1 MPETEAL
8 NPEPLRVDP
17 EVPAS
22 LASRRWGLASRIA
35 FRFAFV
41 YLLLY
46 CWPDAGRS
54 NLLDA
59 IPNFEA
65 GSMNDSDSESLT
77 KWAEAPSHALCSWV
91 AVHVF
96 HLTGPEGRYHPTGS
110 GDTTLDYI
118 QVLCFFVLA
127 VCVAMIWSILDPRRP
142 NYRTLYAW
150 LRLIVRF
157 TLAFTMLSY
166 GFAKIYPLQ
175 FHSPFLST
183 LTETYGEASP
193 MGLLWTFMGASA
205 AYTIFCGSVEATAG
219 ALLLFRKTTAI
230 GALVAAGAM
239 LNVAMLNFCYDVPV
253 KLYSLHLFLMSA
265 FLLLPEIKPLWNFFV
280 AHRASRLENLSLPK
294 FERRWLRGAAIVLQV
309 VVVASVL
316 LNNIWGAYKAA
327 QSYAAELTHP
337 PLYGVWDVDSFS
349 AETPEAARWHRVIID
364 PAGLLTVRTNSG
376 DAVRFRAT
384 FEEPKHLK
392 LQSRRTRQTADLNY
406 EQQDDKGLVLRG
418 SLGHDPV
425 VVQLHRFDASHFLL
439 TTRGFHWINEDP
451 LNR

>member
-8 NPEPLRVDP
+8 NPETA
-17 EVPAS
+17 VPVALPS
-22 LASRRWGLASRIA
+22 QRWGLAARIA

-46 CWPDAGRS
+46 CWPNAGRS

-59 IPNFEA
+59 IPNFQA
-65 GSMNDSDSESLT
+65 GSMNDSDTQPLA

-118 QVLCFFVLA
+118 QVFCFFVLA
-127 VCVAMIWSILDPRRP
+127 ACVAVVWSIIDRRRP

-157 TLAFTMLSY
+157 TLAFTLLSY

-205 AYTIFCGSVEATAG
+205 AYTMFCGSVEAIG
-219 ALLLFRKTTAI
+219 GVLLLFRRTTAI

-265 FLLLPEIKPLWNFFV
+265 FLLLPEVKPLWNFFL
-280 AHRASRLENLSLPK
+280 AHRTSRLESVSLPK

-309 VVVASVL
+309 LVVASVL
-316 LNNIWGAYKAA
+316 FNNIWGAYVMAKD
-327 QSYAAELTHP
+327 YAAEFTHP
-337 PLYGVWDVDSFS
+337 PLYGVWDVDGFTSGG
-349 AETPEAARWHRVIID
+349 PLPAAWHRVIVD
-364 PAGLLTVRTNSG
+364 SAGLLTVRTNSG
-376 DAVRFRAT
+376 DAVRFRVT
-384 FEEPKHLK
+384 FEKPKHLK
-392 LQSRRTRQTADLNY
+392 LQSRRTKQTADLNY
-406 EQQDDKGLVLRG
+406 EQQDDQSLVLRG
-418 SLGHDPV
+418 YLDHDPI

-439 TTRGFHWINEDP
+439 TSRGFHWINEDP
-451 LNR
+451 FNR